1 MAYDPKWREK
11 ELSIFEV
18 IQKYPEVSP
27 FIIIKT
33 DAQRRGVTYT
43 EAALERVD
51 PKIHQTLNR
60 SFGGEVSDKNTRTPF
75 SLLMRDGTS
84 ILAGAHRS
92 SGEARDPLVIDVVD
106 GKTVITDQGKV
117 LEEVIYWEKPDFY
130 DKVTSKGTPMWQIAW
145 ARPQRIDLNPYQDC
159 QFWNTPGHGCKYCA
173 IKGTYQLAKKPD
185 FVNID
190 EIDETVTEAL
200 KQKGRFTSIFL
211 TGGTIL
217 SGKELLDDE
226 VDNYINILQR
236 VGKNFSSSKFPSQLI
251 GTAFNKKQLKRL
263 YENTGL
269 MSYTADIEV
278 LNKEQFDWICPGKSA
293 RIGYDEWKKRLFDA
307 VDIFGPGYVNTG
319 LVVGVELA
327 KPNGFASED
336 IALEKILLEAEDFMK
351 NGISPVGCVWT
362 VSPCS
367 IFKNQVSP
375 SLEYFVKVARGFD
388 QLRRKYGI
396 NIDMDNYRR
405 CGNHPD
411 TDLSRI

>member
-1 MAYDPKWREK
+1 MAYDPTWREK

-27 FIIIKT
+27 FVIIKT
-33 DAQRRGVTYT
+33 DAQRRGLKYT
-43 EAALERVD
+43 EAALERVN
-51 PKIHQTLNR
+51 PEIHQTINR
-60 SFGGEVSDKNTRTPF
+60 SFGGEVSDKNTREPF

-84 ILAGAHRS
+84 ILAGAHRG

-130 DKVTSKGTPMWQIAW
+130 DKFTSKGTPMWQIAW

-173 IKGTYQLAKKPD
+173 IKGTYQLTNKPD

-200 KQKGRFTSIFL
+200 KQKGRFTSVFL

-236 VGKNFSSSKFPSQLI
+236 VGKNFATAKFPSQLI

-293 RIGYDEWKKRLFDA
+293 KIGYDEWKKRL
-307 VDIFGPGYVNTG
+307 
-319 LVVGVELA
+319 L
-327 KPNGFASED
+327 
-336 IALEKILLEAEDFMK
+336 M
-351 NGISPVGCVWT
+351 
-362 VSPCS
+362 
-367 IFKNQVSP
+367 
-375 SLEYFVKVARGFD
+375 R
-388 QLRRKYGI
+388 
-396 NIDMDNYRR
+396 
-405 CGNHPD
+405 
-411 TDLSRI
+411 